1 MANSAYGYVRAFET
15 PDSLPLSNWIVVRI
29 DGRGFSKLTKKY
41 NFTKPNDIR
50 ALDLMNAAAI
60 EVTKSLV
67 DIVLAYGQS
76 DEYSFVLHE
85 NTNLFDRRAAKLA
98 TTIAT
103 TFTAE
108 YCMLWKQFFP
118 DTELTRPWPTF
129 DARCVA
135 YPKRKILRDYLC
147 WRQADCHINNL
158 YNTTFW
164 NMVLQG
170 GMGQTEAEQE
180 LKGTLSGD
188 KNEILFKRFG
198 INYNNEPLIFK
209 KGSVVYRKYEIKEA
223 GGDEKAECFTD
234 VAAAMTKSQLEKERK
249 RKMKAEVVV
258 EHCGLIQDAFWEAR
272 PYILA
277 GKRGVVGEE

>member
-108 YCMLWKQFFP
+108 YCMLWTQFFP

-258 EHCGLIQDAFWEAR
+258 EHCDLIQDAFWEAR